1 MPAGSDSG
9 VVGDAWVAS
18 VVRVRSRA
26 CASSA
31 WLLALFVVLLRAL
44 PADAAVGLEATV
56 DKTEASL
63 EDQIRL
69 NVSISGVRGL
79 DEPPRLPPLPDFLV
93 QEGGTSTRTE
103 IVNGRISSSV
113 DFSYTLTPRRPGR
126 FTIGPVTVTVKGETY
141 QSDPIAITIHPPE
154 KASPDKERT
163 SSAYVT
169 QEVDIPEPYVN
180 QQVIYTFRFFTR
192 LQTVEAHLQ
201 APSFQGFWVEDL
213 GKERQYTR
221 VINGIQY
228 SVTEI
233 KKALF
238 PSKPGPAAVE
248 ESLLTCTFLAPRKR
262 ARGFDSP
269 FDDSFF
275 AGPLFG
281 MQETVTKTLRAD
293 PLTLTVRPLPAEG
306 RPENFQGLVG
316 TFQIEAALGQQEL
329 KVGDST
335 TLTVTVRGRGN
346 LRDLADVPT
355 GDLPGVRV
363 YPDNPSFEL
372 QQVGDAIEGT
382 KVFKKALV
390 PLEQGRMEIRPLE
403 VSFFDPSSGTYK
415 TARSSPLSLSVLG
428 HPEGEA
434 PRTLEAASPEARKVA
449 VKSLGEDILPIH
461 EAVSAVLPNA
471 APSAGLPLAIVL
483 CAAPPVVFATTLGIK
498 RRKERLATDRSYAR
512 RREARRNARAALG
525 RAKQRIQETGDKEFF
540 RELARSI
547 KGFIGDKAN
556 LSTLAM
562 TPAEVEERTKALGL
576 DAEASASVRRLLEEL
591 EYCQYVTSPKTPG
604 EREALFKKTKNV
616 LGMLERKL

>member
-1 MPAGSDSG
+1 MPAGAHNRAS
-9 VVGDAWVAS
+9 GDAWTES
-18 VVRVRSRA
+18 VVRARSR
-26 CASSA
+26 SRTSTPR
-31 WLLALFVVLLRAL
+31 LLLLFFMLLSGA
-44 PADAAVGLEATV
+44 PGHAAVGLVATV

-63 EDQIRL
+63 EDQILL
-69 NVSISGVRGL
+69 NVSVSGVRGV
-79 DEPPRLPPLPDFLV
+79 DERPRLPPLPDFLV

-103 IVNGRISSSV
+103 IINGRISSSV
-113 DFSYTLTPRRPGR
+113 DFNYALTPRRPGR
-126 FTIGPVTVTVKGETY
+126 FTIGPVTVTVEGKTY
-141 QSDPIAITIHPPE
+141 QSDPIEITIHPPE

-163 SSAYVT
+163 STAYVT
-169 QEVDIPEPYVN
+169 QEVDVLEPFVN
-180 QQVIYTFRFFTR
+180 QQVTYTFRFFTR

-201 APSFQGFWVEDL
+201 APSFEGFWVEDL

-228 SVTEI
+228 SVTEV

-238 PSKPGPAAVE
+238 PLKAGPAAID

-281 MQETVTKTLRAD
+281 MQETVKKTLRAD

-306 RPENFQGLVG
+306 RPQNFQGLVG
-316 TFQIEAALGQQEL
+316 TFQIEAALGQQTL

-390 PLEQGRMEIRPLE
+390 PLEEGLMEISPLE

-415 TARSSPLSLSVLG
+415 TARSSPLSLSVFRP
-428 HPEGEA
+428 PESEA
-434 PRTLEAASPEARKVA
+434 PRTLEAAGPEARKVA

-461 EAVSAVLPNA
+461 EGVSAVLANA
-471 APSAGLPLAIVL
+471 APSAGLPLALVL
-483 CAAPPVVFATTLGIK
+483 CAVPPVLFAATAGLK
-498 RRKERLATDRSYAR
+498 RRKERLATDSSYAR
-512 RREARRNARAALG
+512 RRVAARNARAALT
-525 RAKQRIQETGDKEFF
+525 RAKQRIQETGDKDFF

-556 LSTLAM
+556 LSTMAM
-562 TPAEVEERTKALGL
+562 TPAEVEDRIKALGL

-591 EYCQYVTSPKTPG
+591 EYCQYVTSPKTSG
-604 EREALFKKTKNV
+604 EREALFKKTKNL